1 MMEHDVK
8 PDGEAYFQPRNVY
21 ACLIVHSRILQVRLA
36 HLEFT
41 TIIDCV
47 QSLISNHFSLLLT
60 TTKLFKIIST

>member
-47 QSLISNHFSLLLT
+47 QSLISNNFNY
-60 TTKLFKIIST
+60 

>member
-21 ACLIVHSRILQVRLA
+21 ACLIVHSRILEVRLA

-47 QSLISNHFSLLLT
+47 QSLISNHFSLLDT
-60 TTKLFKIIST
+60 DNNQTF